1 MGRLWWVSAGRGE
14 GGVSL
19 TGGTGG
25 GGRKV
30 PEGACE
36 RAEGAGHGGKVGKWG
51 RRWRAQCQNGRSHP
65 RDISTNLS
73 VCGYVTRCTRYIQ
86 THPSGYLVST
96 GSGLLPLRPATACT
110 SRRMAQ

>member
-14 GGVSL
+14 GGGSL

-51 RRWRAQCQNGRSHP
+51 RRWRRSVKTGLEDGEKP
-65 RDISTNLS
+65 SRQIS
-73 VCGYVTRCTRYIQ
+73 VCVVT
-86 THPSGYLVST
+86 
-96 GSGLLPLRPATACT
+96 
-110 SRRMAQ
+110 

>member
-14 GGVSL
+14 GGGSL

-36 RAEGAGHGGKVGKWG
+36 RAEGAGHGGKVGKVGEAMEGAVSKW
-51 RRWRAQCQNGRSHP
+51 QKP
-65 RDISTNLS
+65 
-73 VCGYVTRCTRYIQ
+73 
-86 THPSGYLVST
+86 ST
-96 GSGLLPLRPATACT
+96 GHFDKSQCVSLRNSLHTIHSNT
-110 SRRMAQ
+110 S

>member
-14 GGVSL
+14 GGGSL

-65 RDISTNLS
+65 WDILTNS
-73 VCGYVTRCTRYIQ
+73 V
-86 THPSGYLVST
+86 
-96 GSGLLPLRPATACT
+96 
-110 SRRMAQ
+110 